1 MRKKLISLL
10 LVATMALSLTACGG
24 SSEKAAGASETKAT
38 EAVAS
43 EEKAEG
49 ENSTEEGEQ
58 KLTVWRWDSFNVDAM
73 KKVLGMIEDKEE
85 EKRKAESSD
94 LKCLRCSAPMAKIGR
109 RKFQM
114 GSETF
119 FFDSHMFDG
128 SMELDVLRCTQCGK
142 VEFFSPKEDGNA

>member
-1 MRKKLISLL
+1 MSKKSCALCGMPLDLFDSKALTCCGESQGFCLCCYDELSPMDHVRRTRVLL
-10 LVATMALSLTACGG
+10 D
-24 SSEKAAGASETKAT
+24 
-38 EAVAS
+38 
-43 EEKAEG
+43 EG
-49 ENSTEEGEQ
+49 RAP
-58 KLTVWRWDSFNVDAM
+58 VNVDAM
-73 KKVLGMIEDKEE
+73 KKVLGMIESKEE

-142 VEFFSPKEDGNA
+142 VEFFSPKEGGNG

>member
-1 MRKKLISLL
+1 MSKKSCALCGMPLDLFDSKALTCCGESQVFCLCCYDELSPMDHVRRTRVLL
-10 LVATMALSLTACGG
+10 D
-24 SSEKAAGASETKAT
+24 
-38 EAVAS
+38 
-43 EEKAEG
+43 EG
-49 ENSTEEGEQ
+49 RAP
-58 KLTVWRWDSFNVDAM
+58 VNVDAM
-73 KKVLGMIEDKEE
+73 KKVLGLIESKEE

-128 SMELDVLRCTQCGK
+128 SMELDVLRCTKCGK
-142 VEFFSPKEDGNA
+142 VEFFSPKEDVNA